1 MIALDLVAAP
11 ERLPWLLLAPL
22 VWLLLRTLDRMRTRR
37 VAALVGPRVSV
48 VAAERSQARR
58 ATHRGLLALG
68 LLAGLS
74 ACVHPTWGGDAP
86 EIEPRG
92 ADVVVCLDVSRSMLA
107 RDVAPTRLARAQA
120 EVRALCERARGDR
133 LALVAFAGEA
143 RLLVPL
149 TPDLRSLATLSDL
162 ADPSSVRRGGTDLG
176 SALEAALAALEGRP
190 PDTASVIVLTDG
202 EDLGAPGP
210 TGPSAGAAADACARR
225 GIVVHGVAVGTALGG
240 KIPLETEGGT
250 VFLRDRGGSDVVSTV
265 DAAGLRRLAGRT
277 GGAFVDATTTPR
289 ALVSLYED
297 HILPRARE
305 ATASEGRRR
314 REDRFQGPLL
324 LAIALFLADL
334 ALADRRR
341 R

>member
-11 ERLPWLLLAPL
+11 ERLPWLLVAPL
-22 VWLLLRTLDRMRTRR
+22 VWLLLRALDRARTRR
-37 VAALVGPRVSV
+37 VAALVGPRVSIV
-48 VAAERSQARR
+48 SAERSQVRR

-68 LLAGLS
+68 LLAGLA
-74 ACVHPTWGGDAP
+74 ACVHPTWGGDTP
-86 EIEPRG
+86 ELEPRG

-107 RDVAPTRLARAQA
+107 RDVAPTRLGRAQA
-120 EVRALCERARGDR
+120 ELRALAARARGDR

-143 RLLVPL
+143 QLLVPL
-149 TPDLRSLATLSDL
+149 TPDLRSLATLADL

-176 SALEAALAALEGRP
+176 AALEAALAALEGRP
-190 PDTASVIVLTDG
+190 ADTASVIVLTDG
-202 EDLGAPGP
+202 EDLGGR
-210 TGPSAGAAADACARR
+210 GATAAEACARR
-225 GIVVHGVAVGTALGG
+225 GIVVHGVALGTALGG

-250 VFLRDRGGSDVVSTV
+250 VFLRDRAGGDVVSAV
-265 DAAGLRRLAGRT
+265 DATGLRRLAERT
-277 GGAFVDATTTPR
+277 GGAFVDATTTPG

-305 ATASEGRRR
+305 ATASEGRRK
-314 REDRFQGPLL
+314 RENRFQGPLL
-324 LAIALFLADL
+324 LAIGLLLADL

>member
-1 MIALDLVAAP
+1 MTAFDLVHP

-22 VWLLLRTLDRMRTRR
+22 VWLLLRAFDRARTRR

-48 VAAERSQARR
+48 VSAERSQVRR
-58 ATHRGLLALG
+58 ASHRALLSIGGSFAL
-68 LLAGLS
+68 A
-74 ACVHPTWGGDAP
+74 ACLHPTWGGETP
-86 EIEPRG
+86 EVEPRG

-120 EVRALCERARGDR
+120 EIRALCERARGDR

-149 TPDLRSLATLSDL
+149 TPDLRSLAALADL

-176 SALEAALAALEGRP
+176 AALEAALAALEGRP
-190 PDTASVIVLTDG
+190 TDTASVIVLTDG
-202 EDLGAPGP
+202 EDLRGRG
-210 TGPSAGAAADACARR
+210 GAAADACARR
-225 GIVVHGVAVGTALGG
+225 GIAVHGVALGTALGG

-250 VFLRDRGGSDVVSTV
+250 VFLRDRGGDDVVTAV
-265 DAAGLRRLAGRT
+265 DAAGLRRLAART
-277 GGAFVDATTTPR
+277 GGAFVDATATPD

-297 HILPRARE
+297 RILPRARE
-305 ATASEGRRR
+305 ATASEGRRQ
-314 REDRFQGPLL
+314 REDRFQWPLL
-324 LAIALFLADL
+324 LAIGLFLADL